1 MNKFVLTITFL
12 LAGFI
17 VQAGP
22 LWMRYPKISPDG
34 KQIVF
39 SYKGDI
45 YVVSSDG
52 GEARQLTTHPAHES
66 HPVWSPD
73 GKQIAF
79 TSDRFGNFDIFVM
92 PARGGEARR
101 VTTNS
106 SREIPYTF
114 TPDGKEI
121 VYGAQL
127 QDPAQSALF
136 PSGSLTELYAIPVEG
151 GRPRQVLATPA
162 EAVCFSKPGDQ
173 V

>member
-12 LAGFI
+12 LAGFMI
-17 VQAGP
+17 QAGP

-92 PARGGEARR
+92 PALERLVGLRLIPRARYLMPLPPTGKR
-101 VTTNS
+101 L
-106 SREIPYTF
+106 F
-114 TPDGKEI
+114 TGRNFKTRHKVPC
-121 VYGAQL
+121 
-127 QDPAQSALF
+127 S
-136 PSGSLTELYAIPVEG
+136 PVA
-151 GRPRQVLATPA
+151 R
-162 EAVCFSKPGDQ
+162 
-173 V
+173 